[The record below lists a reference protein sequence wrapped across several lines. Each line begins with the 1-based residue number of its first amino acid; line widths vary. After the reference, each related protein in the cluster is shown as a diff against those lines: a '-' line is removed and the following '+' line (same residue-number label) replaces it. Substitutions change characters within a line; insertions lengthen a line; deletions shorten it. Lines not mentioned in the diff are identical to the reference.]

1 VRLVLVI
8 QSELAAL
15 EFLAASLRSSAKL
28 QEDLRSW
35 QIPGLLQPLAR
46 IHQHPYFR
54 HHSVSSAWPWAAM
67 ERRCQATAA
76 DMSAQV
82 QLHPLVFLLRQYL
95 TLFFCWPSILQIV
108 SMLCAAQEL
117 ARVIWAYSCLP
128 EQPSKTVRCYFFSR
142 CPAITPGNPDQRSY
156 DKVRIPV

>member
-1 VRLVLVI
+1 VTCERFDSIPLFTLREVIEKGGRDLKGWRLFHLVELVLFL

-15 EFLAASLRSSAKL
+15 EFLAASLRSSTKL

-35 QIPGLLQPLAR
+35 QIPALLQPLAR

-54 HHSVSSAWPWAAM
+54 HHSVSSAWPWAAI

-82 QLHPLVFLLRQYL
+82 QPDPFVFLLQEYL
-95 TLFFCWPSILQIV
+95 TSFFFFGWPCHPNNI
-108 SMLCAAQEL
+108 C
-117 ARVIWAYSCLP
+117 
-128 EQPSKTVRCYFFSR
+128 
-142 CPAITPGNPDQRSY
+142 N
-156 DKVRIPV
+156 